1 MSRSSNG
8 LGPLVLSEDN
18 AGSTPARDAICRHRL
33 AVRTLASPARN
44 LGSNP
49 SGDTKKELS
58 MYWILVVM
66 ATITA
71 VPVPEEGW
79 GGNAYYQSFAPERAQ
94 FNTAAECQAAAEKVR
109 VSSGNDNRVIA
120 FCDAKMEK

>member
-1 MSRSSNG
+1 
-8 LGPLVLSEDN
+8 
-18 AGSTPARDAICRHRL
+18 
-33 AVRTLASPARN
+33 
-44 LGSNP
+44 
-49 SGDTKKELS
+49 

-66 ATITA
+66 ATITT

-79 GGNAYYQSFAPERAQ
+79 GENAYYRSWAPDRAQ

-109 VSSGNDNRVIA
+109 VSAGNDNRVIA